1 MDLLKRALIPPPE
14 VVLFLFVRQPFAPLN
29 LLNPSVFHISNT
41 LLTFK
46 GENIPLNKDL
56 ISVNCLIQ
64 SGDFPVFDP
73 FNHRSHCDEM
83 SSCDDFIRFILWANT
98 FTSSKELKST
108 HNFWNIKYGGR
119 QIRRRRINF
128 LRRRHKHIICCSFD
142 PFMVSTNVLI
152 YILSPVIS
160 MLSYHPQ
167 TTNSFYNTLLLFV
180 YFVSSFCTRK
190 KKLRAYE

>member
-1 MDLLKRALIPPPE
+1 M
-14 VVLFLFVRQPFAPLN
+14 
-29 LLNPSVFHISNT
+29 
-41 LLTFK
+41 TFK
-46 GENIPLNKDL
+46 GENILLNKDL

-73 FNHRSHCDEM
+73 FNHRNHCDEI
-83 SSCDDFIRFILWANT
+83 SLCDDFIRFNLWANT

-128 LRRRHKHIICCSFD
+128 LRRRHKHIICCSLD

-190 KKLRAYE
+190 KKRRAYE